1 MKLVKFLMKLKNEIV
16 TIELKDGTTI
26 YGTIEAVDIKM
37 NVHLKLV
44 KLTSKDRAPITLE
57 NYSVRGNQIRHVV
70 LPDYLPIDT
79 LLIDEPVKKSKP
91 NPERRAKAIKKKA
104 K

>member
-1 MKLVKFLMKLKNEIV
+1 MKLKNEVV
-16 TIELKDGTTI
+16 TVELKDGTLV
-26 YGTIEAVDIKM
+26 YGTVEGVDIKM

-44 KLTSKDRAPITLE
+44 KLTMKDRAPVTLD
-57 NYSVRGNQIRHVV
+57 NYSVRGNKIRHIV

-79 LLIDEPVKKSKP
+79 LLIDEPVRKTKA
-91 NPERRAKAIKKKA
+91 NPEKRGKAIKKKG

>member
-1 MKLVKFLMKLKNEIV
+1 MKLKNEIV
-16 TIELKDGTTI
+16 TVELKDGTLV
-26 YGTIEAVDIKM
+26 YGTVDAVDIKM

-44 KLTSKDRAPITLE
+44 KLTFKDRAPVTLD

-79 LLIDEPVKKSKP
+79 LLIDEPVKRPKATAEKRNKP
-91 NPERRAKAIKKKA
+91 IKKKT